1 MLFCRCEQP
10 QGAWQSRKLEIKQKG
25 VNYKNL
31 EKVRSFIAINLNP
44 EIKEYLISL
53 QDNLNVP
60 ETKIKWVEKNN
71 LHLTMKFLG
80 YISLEQMELIKSEL
94 KEIANRYNPFIIK
107 LSSNIGIFPTYKMPR
122 IIWVGIKEGVN
133 QLEELYNSMETM
145 LCKKGF
151 SRENKDF
158 SGHITIGR
166 VKFIRDKTNFV
177 QILKRIEVNNFTQE
191 VSSIDLMESK
201 LTPNGPIYNIAAKF
215 LLLKQ

>member
-1 MLFCRCEQP
+1 M
-10 QGAWQSRKLEIKQKG
+10 
-25 VNYKNL
+25 
-31 EKVRSFIAINLNP
+31 EKVRSFIAVNLNP
-44 EIKEYLISL
+44 EIRKYLSSF
-53 QDNLNVP
+53 QASLNVP

-80 YISLEQMELIKSEL
+80 YISLEQAELIKSEL
-94 KEIANRYNPFIIK
+94 KEIANRCSPLIIK

-133 QLEELYNSMETM
+133 RLEELYNSIETM
-145 LCKKGF
+145 LYKKGF
-151 SRENKDF
+151 PRENKDF

-215 LLLKQ
+215 PLLKQ